1 MVLPSPLTN
10 NPPTIQLMVSV
21 WEKTAGGGK
30 ETHVPSYTVSLAQV
44 LVLYII
50 HALGRATA
58 TKFGTVLLLLVL

>member
-1 MVLPSPLTN
+1 
-10 NPPTIQLMVSV
+10 MVSV

-50 HALGRATA
+50 PALGRATA
-58 TKFGTVLLLLVL
+58 TKFGTVLLFLVL